1 MNEQRRLYHQEYN
14 KQYYLKKKMSK
25 TNDDDSPKFKKMNS
39 LESKTQRIIKQ
50 LQATEARMNRFREE
64 LKSATIV

>member
-1 MNEQRRLYHQEYN
+1 MNEHRRLYHHEYN

-25 TNDDDSPKFKKMNS
+25 SNDDDSSKFKKMNS

-50 LQATEARMNRFREE
+50 LQATEARMNQFREE
-64 LKSATIV
+64 LKSARIV